1 MSRRPSATL
10 QPYRA
15 LVVAM
20 ADDDVI
26 ATTTIEFLSKRLYAE
41 MERADRAEAQL
52 ALIFR
57 RVCEVGGIDATDP
70 EAVAAFYVRNGSSAS
85 TVAYMRNLA
94 RQWLAPAAHA
104 APTGMAAV
112 PTAGACDP

>member
-1 MSRRPSATL
+1 
-10 QPYRA
+10 
-15 LVVAM
+15 M
-20 ADDDVI
+20 ADDDLI
-26 ATTTIEFLSKRLYAE
+26 ATTTIEFLSKRLDAE

-52 ALIFR
+52 ALILR
-57 RVCEVGGIDATDP
+57 RACQDGGIDATDP

-85 TVAYMRNLA
+85 TVAYMKNLV

-104 APTGMAAV
+104 VPTGLAAV